1 MSTTVKVRGPLTIG
15 GATVRCPGAGTA
27 SVPRELTLMPS
38 GQGVN
43 ATCGERHR
51 PGRGS
56 SRHSGPRAQC
66 FFPVEG
72 LTAANLA
79 ALAKGKPGRF
89 RLTLPGGSVVEGKL
103 VAVGEGGGASSTS
116 KAAAAVAAKG
126 GKGAASPGPAKPA
139 GRATGGSLAAAFNAV
154 AAVAG
159 AAGQTAAAVG
169 QVATAGASAV
179 GSVASVAREGIGA
192 GRDGIKA
199 ADSAGQRRHERKMR
213 TAADGDDD

>member
-1 MSTTVKVRGPLTIG
+1 MATTVKVRGELTIG

-103 VAVGEGGGASSTS
+103 VAVGEGAAASSTS

-126 GKGAASPGPAKPA
+126 GKGAAPGPAKPA

-199 ADSAGQRRHERKMR
+199 ADSYGQRRHERKMR
-213 TAADGDDD
+213 DGDDGDDD

>member
-1 MSTTVKVRGPLTIG
+1 MTTVKVRGALTIG

-51 PGRGS
+51 PGRGG
-56 SRHSGPRAQC
+56 RHTGPRAQC
-66 FFPVEG
+66 FFPVNG

-89 RLTLPGGSVVEGKL
+89 RLTLPGGSVVEGTL
-103 VAVGEGGGASSTS
+103 AAVGEAGASSTS

-126 GKGAASPGPAKPA
+126 GKGAAPGPAKPA

-199 ADSAGQRRHERKMR
+199 ADNYGKRRHERKMS
-213 TAADGDDD
+213 AADDGDDD